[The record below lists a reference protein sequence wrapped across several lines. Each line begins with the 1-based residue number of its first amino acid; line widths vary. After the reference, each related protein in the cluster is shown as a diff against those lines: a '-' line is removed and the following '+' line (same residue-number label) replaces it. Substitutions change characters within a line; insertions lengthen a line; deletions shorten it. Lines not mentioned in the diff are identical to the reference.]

1 MVIKNILMGKAMERV
16 LEVNNFDEER
26 ETNSSFDYGSSQVFK
41 FKTHYSINEIGINIY
56 EAICYEYDE
65 GSQEL
70 EDNFSFYIFYDLNN
84 EHIVYEEQGSSL
96 EVCIHNFD
104 GNISM
109 EYIYENLHCDL
120 TDE

>member
-104 GNISM
+104 ENISM